1 MSISLKN
8 ICKFYGEHPVVD
20 QVTLEILTGELFVLL
35 GESGSGKTTVLRMIA
50 GLVNPDDGEIL
61 LKGERVNEVSPQQRN
76 IGFVFQNYSLFRHMT
91 VADNIGFGLRIRK
104 VGAQARNEKIN
115 HLLELIGLPGFGD
128 RYPTQLSGG
137 QQQRI
142 AVARALAYEPQVLL
156 LDEPF
161 GALDLKTR
169 VQLRQSL
176 KNIHH
181 QLGIT
186 TVLVTH
192 DQGDAFELGDRIGVM
207 ERGKLFAV
215 GPPTE
220 VYKRPKTEY
229 VAQFLGQANF
239 FTGQMQDDR
248 VQIGAALLPLP
259 DGMSRPEKG
268 ARVKVM
274 IRPEELEI
282 LSPSSPLQGTFLGEG
297 VIQDFLFAGSF
308 YRIMVRIP
316 GIVRSGTTGASDTD
330 PTLLYGQVGLEK
342 EKILPLQCG
351 QKVAVGV
358 VSFHI
363 LPYEGLRILVG
374 IDGSEQAEH
383 ALQFGTYLAKTTQG
397 SLTIL
402 GVAERYLEEGKAR
415 EGLTQAG
422 QTAQKEIHEV
432 TTFYRRGH
440 PSQEILTET
449 EKSGY
454 DLVVLGTRGRHA
466 PPRFVG
472 STAGRVAMNASIPT
486 LLTPTPLYKLQH
498 LMICI
503 AGEKMRKGN
512 IRFIGRIA
520 RSTGAKVT
528 LFHVRSEKETGQVAV
543 YLQEVLQILENLGI
557 DAAIKI
563 GGGEPVQA
571 ILNQAEEGNYDL
583 LVLGTR
589 FGNLREAFLTR
600 SVTSEILSKI
610 DRPILVYHVRPPQ

>member
-1 MSISLKN
+1 MSISLKD
-8 ICKFYGEHPVVD
+8 ICKYYGDHPVVD
-20 QVTLEILTGELFVLL
+20 HVSLEIMTGELFVLL
-35 GESGSGKTTVLRMIA
+35 GASGSGKTTVLRMIA
-50 GLVNPDDGEIL
+50 GLVAPDAGEIF
-61 LKGERVNEVSPQQRN
+61 LKGELINQVSPQRRN

-104 VGAQARNEKIN
+104 IDAKERNERIN
-115 HLLELIGLPGFGD
+115 RLLELIGLPGFGE
-128 RYPTQLSGG
+128 RYPSQLSGG

-229 VAQFLGQANF
+229 VAQFLGAANF
-239 FTGQMQDDR
+239 FTGQMGDDR
-248 VQIGAALLPLP
+248 LQIGTAFLPLP
-259 DGMSRPEKG
+259 EGMAPLEKG
-268 ARVKVM
+268 TRVKVM

-282 LSPSSPLQGTFLGEG
+282 ASPEQPLRGTFLGEG
-297 VIQDFLFAGSF
+297 VVQDFLFAGSY

-316 GIVRSGTTGASDTD
+316 GIVRAATTGGADTD
-330 PTLLYGQVGLEK
+330 PTLLYAQLGLEK

-351 QKVAVGV
+351 QKVAIGV

-363 LPYEGLRILVG
+363 LQYEGLRILVG

-383 ALQFGTYLAKTTQG
+383 ALQFGTFLAKTTHG
-397 SLTIL
+397 SLSIL

-422 QTAQKEIHEV
+422 QTAQKEVQEV
-432 TTFYRRGH
+432 ATFYRRGH
-440 PSQEILTET
+440 PAQEILSET
-449 EKSGY
+449 EKGGY

-503 AGEKMRKGN
+503 AGQKMRKGD

-520 RSTGAKVT
+520 RSTGARIT
-528 LFHVRSEKETGQVAV
+528 LFHVRNERETGQVAV
-543 YLQEVLQILENLGI
+543 YLQEVLQILEHLGI
-557 DAAIKI
+557 EAEIKT
-563 GGGEPVQA
+563 GAGEPVQA
-571 ILNQAEEGNYDL
+571 ILDEAQEGSYDL

-589 FGNLREAFLTR
+589 VGNLREAFLTQ
-600 SVTSEILSKI
+600 SVTSEILSNT
-610 DRPILVYHVRPPQ
+610 DRPVLVLHVRPPQ